1 MKRWIWRGLIVVVVL
16 VIAAVLAALYFL
28 GAIVKK
34 GVETAG
40 PNITKTTVKL
50 DGAKLSIFS
59 GNGELKG
66 FLVGNP
72 EGFNSPSAVRVG
84 SVGVDVQPG
93 SVFSDKVVVRSV
105 KVLAPEITF
114 EGTLGGNNLGKLLAN
129 IRGTEEKDKQATSK
143 KEQSSSKK
151 LQVDDFLI
159 TGGKINL
166 STSLLGGKSTTLT
179 LPEIHLT
186 NLGQGTDGISASELA
201 ERVFKVIVEET
212 VKAVTDSAVGKSL
225 SEISKKIPGA
235 TTEEADKA
243 TRGLKDLLKKK

>member
-1 MKRWIWRGLIVVVVL
+1 MKRWVLRGLIVLVVL
-16 VIAAVLAALYFL
+16 VIAGVLAALYFL
-28 GAIVKK
+28 GAIVKR

-50 DGAKLSIFS
+50 DGATLSILS

-72 EGFNSPSAVRVG
+72 EGFNTPSAVRVG
-84 SVGVDVQPG
+84 SVAIGVQPG

-105 KVLAPEITF
+105 KVLGPEITF
-114 EGTLGGNNLGKLLAN
+114 EGTLTGNNLNKILAN

-143 KEQSSSKK
+143 QGQSSSKK
-151 LQVDDFLI
+151 MQVDDFLI

-166 STSLLGGKSTTLT
+166 STSLLGGQSTTLA

-186 NLGQGTDGISASELA
+186 NLGQGSDGITAAELA
-201 ERVFKVIVEET
+201 ERVFKAIVDET
-212 VKAVTDSAVGKSL
+212 VKQVTEGSVGKN
-225 SEISKKIPGA
+225 ISDFTKKLPGSA
-235 TTEEADKA
+235 TQQLDKA
-243 TRGLKDLLKKK
+243 TGGLKDLLKKK